1 MQYGKAEYIKHLTD
15 LFIARSMALSDEQKQ
30 HLREL
35 NDVMIFQQ
43 YQEVLMTEHI
53 FIRLN
58 TPMFSLRLMKIPE
71 KRLFSTM
78 KRTLLVPEF

>member
-43 YQEVLMTEHI
+43 YPSVHDWEMRE
-53 FIRLN
+53 
-58 TPMFSLRLMKIPE
+58 E
-71 KRLFSTM
+71 G
-78 KRTLLVPEF
+78 